1 MQNNDQITYM
11 PLDQYRYES
20 ELRHLVKLAKTPG
33 AYDFA
38 TKKSR
43 ELAEREPS
51 IYGKLPSD
59 LWQQLKEK

>member
-1 MQNNDQITYM
+1 MLDQITYM
-11 PLDQYRYES
+11 PLDAFRYES
-20 ELRHLVKLAKTPG
+20 ELRHLVNLAKTPG
-33 AYDFA
+33 FYDFA

-59 LWQQLKEK
+59 LWVAIKEK